1 MEETQTSNNHVLGQ
15 SSLNS
20 KRLLRRKSLKWWLN
34 AQTWFMTIKFWMFV
48 SLSARRRRTRG
59 IRYIIDNHSKREGYF
74 KRLVNGPESNC
85 ISQLR
90 MSHAAF
96 FKLCDMLV
104 TKGGLRPTRH
114 LIVEE
119 QVAIF
124 LLVLS
129 HHHKNRT
136 LILDFQRSGRTIS
149 KCFSTVIHAVLQLHS
164 TLYAKPQP
172 ITMECEDDRWR
183 TFQNCVGALDGTY
196 IDVHASPNDHN
207 RFRSRKGRI
216 ATNVLYVCN
225 PQMEFI
231 YVFPGWE
238 DQLQMVEFCEMP
250 SQEGSEF
257 HKSVYYLVDGGYA
270 NCEGFLAPV

>member
-1 MEETQTSNNHVLGQ
+1 MDESQTSNNHVLGQ
-15 SSLNS
+15 SALNS
-20 KRLLRRKSLKWWLN
+20 KRVKRRNSLKWWLN
-34 AQTWFMTIKFWMFV
+34 AQTWFMTIIFWMFV
-48 SLSARRRRTRG
+48 SLSTRRRRTRG
-59 IRYIIDNHSKREGYF
+59 MRYIIDNHSKREGYF
-74 KRLVNGPESNC
+74 KRLVHGPEANC

-90 MSHAAF
+90 MSRAAF

-136 LILDFQRSGRTIS
+136 LITDFQRSGRTVS

-196 IDVHASPNDHN
+196 IDVHASLNDHN
-207 RFRSRKGRI
+207 RFRSQKGRI
-216 ATNVLYVCN
+216 ATNVLGVCN
-225 PQMEFI
+225 PQMQFI

-238 DQLQMVEFCEMP
+238 
-250 SQEGSEF
+250 GSAA
-257 HKSVYYLVDGGYA
+257 DGRVLRDALTRRFRVPQGIHIFILKL
-270 NCEGFLAPV
+270 NL

>member
-1 MEETQTSNNHVLGQ
+1 
-15 SSLNS
+15 
-20 KRLLRRKSLKWWLN
+20 
-34 AQTWFMTIKFWMFV
+34 
-48 SLSARRRRTRG
+48 
-59 IRYIIDNHSKREGYF
+59 
-74 KRLVNGPESNC
+74 
-85 ISQLR
+85 
-90 MSHAAF
+90 MSRAAF

-136 LILDFQRSGRTIS
+136 LITDFQRSGRTLS

-183 TFQNCVGALDGTY
+183 TFQNCV
-196 IDVHASPNDHN
+196 
-207 RFRSRKGRI
+207 
-216 ATNVLYVCN
+216 
-225 PQMEFI
+225 
-231 YVFPGWE
+231 
-238 DQLQMVEFCEMP
+238 
-250 SQEGSEF
+250 
-257 HKSVYYLVDGGYA
+257 
-270 NCEGFLAPV
+270 